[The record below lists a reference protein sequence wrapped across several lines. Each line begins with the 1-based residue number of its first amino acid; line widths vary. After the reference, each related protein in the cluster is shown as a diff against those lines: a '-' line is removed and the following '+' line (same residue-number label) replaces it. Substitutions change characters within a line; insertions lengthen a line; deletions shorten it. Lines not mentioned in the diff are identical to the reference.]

1 MEDADQEYPEVEN
14 AKKRLAGL
22 KIDLCKWEPR
32 IRSLEKD
39 SIWITD

>member
-22 KIDLCKWEPR
+22 KID
-32 IRSLEKD
+32 
-39 SIWITD
+39 